1 MPEHNE
7 LRFSK
12 GLKGANKKCPQ
23 DASLEQ
29 LLKDVSSFT
38 LEPVVVLLF
47 HVMTASFK
55 VNGYP
60 VSAKTHKTTMIKTST
75 MSSFSYVNAAKYGC

>member
-7 LRFSK
+7 LCFSK

-60 VSAKTHKTTMIKTST
+60 VSAKNPQDNNDKNEYNVFFLLCKRCK
-75 MSSFSYVNAAKYGC
+75 V

>member
-7 LRFSK
+7 LCLSR
-12 GLKGANKKCPQ
+12 GLKGAHKKCPQ

-29 LLKDVSSFT
+29 LLKDVLSLI

-47 HVMTASFK
+47 HVMIASFK

-60 VSAKTHKTTMIKTST
+60 VSAKAHNNDKTST
-75 MSSFSYVNAAKYGC
+75 VSSFSYVNAAKYGC